1 MRKQHN
7 GGKEQMKDT
16 VWAEETGGKWKMQ
29 KLSQGKYNKTTKSYQ
44 NKIRSQNLNI
54 ENTSSYK
61 QINPEHNSNGNEDG
75 WNQIKDQINKKN
87 TKSTKT
93 LGARLRSMTFFKT
106 ILSVTI
112 TGKQR
117 GQTHNHS
124 VIIHNTTEGE
134 VKTIKM
140 QINSITCF
148 I

>member
-29 KLSQGKYNKTTKSYQ
+29 KRSQGKYNKTTKSYQ

-106 ILSVTI
+106 VFSQSQSLESRGGKPTIILLSF
-112 TGKQR
+112 
-117 GQTHNHS
+117 
-124 VIIHNTTEGE
+124 IIQQKE
-134 VKTIKM
+134 KWRL
-140 QINSITCF
+140 
-148 I
+148 